1 LEADLKTSSSGMVP
15 PDHIRR
21 RYHDFLPPGHALTLE
36 VLFALRAGVQGVDN
50 ALARW
55 LGHDAM
61 TPGRLQVL
69 AVLWARNGPVPQREI
84 VGELK
89 VSRPTVSGL
98 VETLVAEGHVT
109 ATPDPSDKRQVL
121 VALTPAGLAMTER
134 LVRDNTERLRET
146 FGALSDDELRTLSQ
160 LLRRLQPTEDG
171 KK

>member
-1 LEADLKTSSSGMVP
+1 M
-15 PDHIRR
+15 
-21 RYHDFLPPGHALTLE
+21 
-36 VLFALRAGVQGVDN
+36 
-50 ALARW
+50 
-55 LGHDAM
+55 
-61 TPGRLQVL
+61 L

-146 FGALSDDELRTLSQ
+146 FGALSDDELRMLSQ

>member
-1 LEADLKTSSSGMVP
+1 VTDLKMSSSRMVP
-15 PDHIRR
+15 PDYVRR
-21 RYHDFLPPGHALTLE
+21 RYHDSLSPGHALALE
-36 VLFALRAGVQGVDN
+36 VLFALRAGVHGVDN

-55 LGHDAM
+55 LGRDAL

-69 AVLWARNGPVPQREI
+69 AVLWARAGPVPQREI

-109 ATPDPSDKRQVL
+109 AMPDPSDKRQVL
-121 VALTPAGLAMTER
+121 VALTPAGRAMTER
-134 LVRDNTERLRET
+134 LVRENAKRLRET
-146 FGALSDDELRTLSQ
+146 FGALSDDELRTLSH
-160 LLRRLQPTEDG
+160 LLCRLQPTEDG